1 MVSVWKHPWLR
12 NENQAYI
19 TTPMIEGGENMKVS
33 ELIDHDIGK
42 WNVTLIQQLFNTWDA
57 AEILKIPLNLL
68 HEEDEQIWRLS
79 RKGIYSVRSAY
90 HHLIESVIDNNHLKV
105 DGNWKR
111 LWRLNVPNKVKI
123 FLWRVLRGCLPVRG
137 RLVQKGVPCSNKCP
151 YCDTNEENE
160 WHCFFGCNIVEEVWL
175 EAGCRQQVQEFI
187 INATGFV
194 PMIFNMLAEFDG
206 STMSQIAMLLWSIW
220 WRRKQTCW
228 NEKTPTVFEVIRR
241 ARDMWSDW
249 NDAQQKTIHH
259 GNQDAAAASHVW
271 RKPPVGKLK
280 CNVDMTFY
288 ASQNCYCIAACLR
301 DDRGHFV
308 KAFAKRY
315 DGQPTIVEAE
325 ALGVLE
331 SIKWLHSSH
340 IEASYIETDCLH
352 VVQSLNNRS
361 NNNTEFGNI
370 IASCC
375 RLLDLN
381 QNCKVSYV
389 RRQAN
394 RVAHELAQATRF
406 IASPQFYDYCPPY
419 IETIIMN
426 EMH

>member
-1 MVSVWKHPWLR
+1 
-12 NENQAYI
+12 
-19 TTPMIEGGENMKVS
+19 
-33 ELIDHDIGK
+33 
-42 WNVTLIQQLFNTWDA
+42 
-57 AEILKIPLNLL
+57 
-68 HEEDEQIWRLS
+68 
-79 RKGIYSVRSAY
+79 
-90 HHLIESVIDNNHLKV
+90 
-105 DGNWKR
+105 
-111 LWRLNVPNKVKI
+111 
-123 FLWRVLRGCLPVRG
+123 
-137 RLVQKGVPCSNKCP
+137 
-151 YCDTNEENE
+151 
-160 WHCFFGCNIVEEVWL
+160 
-175 EAGCRQQVQEFI
+175 
-187 INATGFV
+187 
-194 PMIFNMLAEFDG
+194 
-206 STMSQIAMLLWSIW
+206 
-220 WRRKQTCW
+220 
-228 NEKTPTVFEVIRR
+228 
-241 ARDMWSDW
+241 
-249 NDAQQKTIHH
+249 
-259 GNQDAAAASHVW
+259 
-271 RKPPVGKLK
+271 
-280 CNVDMTFY
+280 
-288 ASQNCYCIAACLR
+288 LR

-315 DGQPTIVEAE
+315 EGQPTIVEAE

-361 NNNTEFGNI
+361 KNNTEFGNI

-406 IASPQFYDYCPPY
+406 IAGPQFYDYCPPC